1 MSVTVDRSRKYYW
14 DYLLSIRNFVH
25 GIVPIT
31 RLNGVNNGSDLA
43 INPQYSIGT
52 AGFDSHVTLSVGP
65 SKRVLSVASILA
77 TGMRGE
83 QTLKGSFGMPASC
96 PFTKELSMRRCW
108 KTHLVL
114 HPGKGR
120 AEASDLRPSGTK
132 GRLFQKPCRF
142 ILR

>member
-1 MSVTVDRSRKYYW
+1 MSVTVDRSRKYYR

-25 GIVPIT
+25 GIAAIS
-31 RLNGVNNGSDLA
+31 RLNGFNNGSDLA
-43 INPQYSIGT
+43 INRQDSIGT
-52 AGFDSHVTLSVGP
+52 AGFDSHPTFCISP
-65 SKRVLSVASILA
+65 QKRVLSVASILA
-77 TGMRGE
+77 TGMRRE

-96 PFTKELSMRRCW
+96 SFTKELSMRRCW

-120 AEASDLRPSGTK
+120 AEASDLRPCGTK
-132 GRLFQKPCRF
+132 GRLFQKACRF